1 MFFIPPIS
9 FIAFKV
15 TVIDQTVSHE
25 LKWTHDSTVQKG
37 STPTAGRVCML
48 AENVMHMKEI
58 LN

>member
-1 MFFIPPIS
+1 M
-9 FIAFKV
+9 
-15 TVIDQTVSHE
+15 IDQTVSHE